1 MVWRPIFILLWGM
14 EKFEEKACLCA
25 LNRIFGFS
33 PKTGLALISHTGS
46 AADVFRLGS
55 RELEEFLGPSSR
67 HKGEITW
74 KAVEEA
80 SDELSRLE
88 SRGIGFTGWS
98 EEEYPSLLHEC
109 EDAPVGLYVRSRT
122 PMDEL
127 WKPCRRIAVVGTRD
141 ITPYGREW
149 CVRTVAGLS
158 RSKEK
163 PVIVSGLALGTDFCA
178 HKAALESG
186 LATIGVMAT
195 GPETVYP
202 HRHREFAERL
212 CETPGCALVTDYPPG
227 TAPLAVHFLRRNR
240 IIAGLSDSTILI
252 ESKIKGG
259 GMMTCRLAFSY
270 SRDVYALPGRADD
283 LRSQGCNSLIRSKI
297 AEPLTSIED
306 LTESLGLNRV
316 GAKGRRSVRETLIS
330 EYGSRLS
337 PEKAELAINILTRIK
352 EERGITIEE
361 LAENTG
367 MSYSMTANITA
378 MLETDGFISID
389 LLQRCFIMIEKFR

>member
-1 MVWRPIFILLWGM
+1 M

-55 RELEEFLGPSSR
+55 RELEELLGPSSR
-67 HKGEITW
+67 YKGEITW

-80 SDELSRLE
+80 SDELARLE
-88 SRGIGFTGWS
+88 SRGIGFTGWT

-361 LAENTG
+361 LAEHTG

>member
-46 AADVFRLGS
+46 AADVFRLER
-55 RELEEFLGPSSR
+55 RELEELLGPSSR
-67 HKGEITW
+67 HKGGITW

-80 SDELSRLE
+80 SEELVRLE
-88 SRGIGFTGWS
+88 SRGIGFTGWT

-158 RSKEK
+158 RCKER

-178 HKAALESG
+178 HKAAVESG

-202 HRHREFAERL
+202 HRHREFAEKM

-227 TAPLAVHFLRRNR
+227 TAPLAIHFLRRNR

-306 LTESLGLNRV
+306 LTEGLGLNRA
-316 GAKGRRSVRETLIS
+316 GAGGRRSVREIILS

-337 PEKAELAINILTRIK
+337 PERLQLTANMLVKIK
-352 EERGITIEE
+352 EERGITVEE
-361 LAENTG
+361 LSEFTG
-367 MSYSMTANITA
+367 MSYGITANIAA
-378 MLETDGFISID
+378 MLETDGLISID

>member
-55 RELEEFLGPSSR
+55 RELEELLGPSSR
-67 HKGEITW
+67 HKAEITW
-74 KAVEEA
+74 KTVEEA
-80 SDELSRLE
+80 SDELARLE
-88 SRGIGFTGWS
+88 SRGIGFTGWT

-283 LRSQGCNSLIRSKI
+283 LRSQGCNILIRSKI

-306 LTESLGLNRV
+306 LTESLGLNRI
-316 GAKGRRSVRETLIS
+316 GAKGRRSVRETVIS

-337 PEKAELAINILTRIK
+337 PEKAELAINILSRIK

-378 MLETDGFISID
+378 MLETDGFVSID

>member
-55 RELEEFLGPSSR
+55 RELEELLGPSSR
-67 HKGEITW
+67 YKGEITW

-80 SDELSRLE
+80 SDELARLE
-88 SRGIGFTGWS
+88 SRGIGFTGWT

-361 LAENTG
+361 LAEHTG